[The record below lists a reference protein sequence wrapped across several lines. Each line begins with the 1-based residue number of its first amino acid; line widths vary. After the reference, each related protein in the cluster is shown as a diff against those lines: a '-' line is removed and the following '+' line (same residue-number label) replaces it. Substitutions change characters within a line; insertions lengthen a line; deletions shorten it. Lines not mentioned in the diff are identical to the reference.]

1 MSQVCNKS
9 DPEVTNQTEEVVDE
23 NMNPPSPSSS
33 IYTLFEDEYVLDDDD
48 GKQADDDGEQELERE
63 DKTKTQDVT
72 IVPAPEAKKP
82 GHQRASPGIYEELD
96 YSLNPQIGAM
106 SHGQTDL
113 KEKNGCFKERKSVV
127 LSVLGTVLAAAVASG
142 VVLSL
147 KG

>member
-1 MSQVCNKS
+1 MSQVCNNS
-9 DPEVTNQTEEVVDE
+9 DPEVTNQTEEVVNE
-23 NMNPPSPSSS
+23 TMSLPGTSSS
-33 IYTLFEDEYVLDDDD
+33 IYTLFEDEYVFDDDN
-48 GKQADDDGEQELERE
+48 GEQELERE
-63 DKTKTQDVT
+63 DKTTSQDVT
-72 IVPAPEAKKP
+72 IAPAPEAKKP